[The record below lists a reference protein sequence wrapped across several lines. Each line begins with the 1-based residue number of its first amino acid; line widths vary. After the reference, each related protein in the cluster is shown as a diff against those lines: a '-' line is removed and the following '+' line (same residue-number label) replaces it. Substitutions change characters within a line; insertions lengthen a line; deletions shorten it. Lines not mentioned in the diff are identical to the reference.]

1 MCFCLITYKCQP
13 IVLQFALYVNSCS
26 RKLSLLL
33 CTSPDIVLRDV
44 WFAPGELWYTCTC
57 MNGSQTQVVS
67 LFCWVRVFFCCFWL
81 ILKSIFIK
89 WDWCQYIDVKT
100 ILMLPF
106 PTWSSTNI
114 LSLPSLIQRC
124 SISGGSNK
132 EIWVSVAN
140 VLIKVLTVI
149 VWTKHFL
156 ICYISIIKK
165 PKLKEYTQDIY
176 WVSHNALFWK
186 SWTQSMIA
194 HMIFDWVFLEIPV
207 KICIVGRFLTCP
219 NSEPNINHGTGLQ
232 SLSKS
237 KVLLNK

>member
-1 MCFCLITYKCQP
+1 M
-13 IVLQFALYVNSCS
+13 LQFALYVNSCS

-33 CTSPDIVLRDV
+33 CTSHDIVLRDV

-149 VWTKHFL
+149 VWTTHFL

-165 PKLKEYTQDIY
+165 TKTKGVHTRYILSIPQCI
-176 WVSHNALFWK
+176 
-186 SWTQSMIA
+186 I
-194 HMIFDWVFLEIPV
+194 LEILETV
-207 KICIVGRFLTCP
+207 NDSTYDFWLSIFGNFSENLHCGKISKMNPPLTMVQVSSICLKAKFCK
-219 NSEPNINHGTGLQ
+219 INRIYGEIALAFGLI
-232 SLSKS
+232 
-237 KVLLNK
+237 